1 MSVYFKWGEFYNTD
15 SCWVSVCKIRIKKY
29 EGCSICNV
37 YDTSKTFDSNSEL
50 NLTLSE
56 SYLNLTFSDDQ
67 NRIYM
72 FWEKGKRE
80 YDGYN
85 NSVTFS
91 YFKNYVTSLNVC
103 PGAFEHVIFSAQN
116 VVYDV
121 IFFSKLFQYNILI
134 MSTRNTS
141 TLRHQNLYGFIN
153 TW

>member
-1 MSVYFKWGEFYNTD
+1 M
-15 SCWVSVCKIRIKKY
+15 
-29 EGCSICNV
+29 CNV

-85 NSVTFS
+85 NTVTFS

-103 PGAFEHVIFSAQN
+103 PGAFEHV
-116 VVYDV
+116 
-121 IFFSKLFQYNILI
+121 
-134 MSTRNTS
+134 
-141 TLRHQNLYGFIN
+141 
-153 TW
+153 